1 MANGEGADIPGLA
14 DACRVV
20 SEEATQGER
29 EGRLTAS
36 AVAAL
41 RAARLFSLHQPAAL
55 GGLALDLPTA
65 CRVITRLSEA
75 DGAAGWA
82 AMIGAGPAWFAGHMD
97 PGGALEVFGGGGA
110 VAGSGQAGQVEAST
124 PRPGDRALRLDG
136 RWPWCSGAPW
146 AEWFTFNA
154 LHPDGAIVTVAVPA
168 SETTIHP
175 ETWDVR
181 GLRATASC
189 EVSIAA
195 AIVPPHRAFRVDEAF
210 PVHPDPLFRVPFE
223 AFAQAT
229 MAAVPVGV
237 ARRAVADAASMFVS
251 VAEQPDRPPPGDE
264 RAADP
269 LARRA
274 LAGAAAA
281 VHAAEVGLRSATEV
295 VWEGATSG
303 RRPHEPD
310 LVALRLSAVH
320 VARTG
325 RAVASELG
333 AVAGM
338 SSLHRRSGLGRAL
351 ADLSAAACNSLLS
364 DARLAEVDP
373 RSLPVWTRLD

>member
-1 MANGEGADIPGLA
+1 MANGEGTVVPGL
-14 DACRVV
+14 DEACRVA
-20 SEEATQGER
+20 SNEAAQGER
-29 EGRLTAS
+29 DGRLTAA

-41 RAARLFSLHQPAAL
+41 RSARLFSLHQPAAL

-65 CRVITRLSEA
+65 CRVITRVSEA

-97 PGGALEVFGGGGA
+97 PEGARQVFGGGGA
-110 VAGSGQAGQVEAST
+110 VAGSGQPGRVERAT
-124 PRPGDRALRLDG
+124 PRPGERALRLVG
-136 RWPWCSGAPW
+136 RWRWCSGAPW

-154 LHPDGAIVTVAVPA
+154 LDPDGAIVTVAVPA
-168 SETTIHP
+168 SDTTIHP

-189 EVSIAA
+189 EVSVAA
-195 AIVPPHRAFRVDEAF
+195 ATVAPHRAFRVDETS
-210 PVHPDPLFRVPFE
+210 PVDPDPLFRVPFE

-229 MAAVPVGV
+229 MAAVPLGV
-237 ARRAVADAASMFVS
+237 ARRAVADAAALSDD
-251 VAEQPDRPPPGDE
+251 ERLDPPAGEE

-274 LAGAAAA
+274 LAGSAAA
-281 VHAAEVGLRSATEV
+281 VHAAEAGLRSATEA

-303 RRPHEPD
+303 RPPHEPD
-310 LVALRLSAVH
+310 LVTLRLAAVH

-325 RAVASELG
+325 RAVATELG

-338 SSLHRRSGLGRAL
+338 SALHRRSGLGRAL

-373 RSLPVWTRLD
+373 RSLPVVRTRSD